1 MQLISEVSMGS
12 ITRVSLVFLTERE
25 REKVRERERERDVIL
40 ILRLS
45 TLLKYA
51 YVMYICTFYSMK

>member
-25 REKVRERERERDVIL
+25 RERGEGERERDVIL

>member
-1 MQLISEVSMGS
+1 MGS

-25 REKVRERERERDVIL
+25 REKVRERERERERERDVIL